1 MANKIRVDK
10 LLTVDDT
17 GMPKAP
23 DIRQILDKDVQL
35 LWLRDKTKDKS
46 QYIKEVGV
54 IYYLADPKGPCKQEG
69 LSDNEA
75 IKKAIE
81 NFDLP
86 VNYKPDLL
94 VWKLAKRYYEAEI
107 TVAGAAVET
116 LLRSIHNVVLAANKM
131 NEMLTDK
138 LNGELSIEDS
148 NTVIGIMDN
157 LNKKTAELP
166 NIMKALNSAKEN
178 LLYEEEQQTARGGVT
193 ILSSMTEE

>member
-116 LLRSIHNVVLAANKM
+116 LLRSIHNIVLAANKM

-166 NIMKALNSAKEN
+166 NIMKALNVAKEN

>member
-86 VNYKPDLL
+86 ANYKPDL
-94 VWKLAKRYYEAEI
+94 
-107 TVAGAAVET
+107 
-116 LLRSIHNVVLAANKM
+116 S
-131 NEMLTDK
+131 
-138 LNGELSIEDS
+138 
-148 NTVIGIMDN
+148 
-157 LNKKTAELP
+157 
-166 NIMKALNSAKEN
+166 
-178 LLYEEEQQTARGGVT
+178 
-193 ILSSMTEE
+193 

>member
-10 LLTVDDT
+10 LLTIDDT

-107 TVAGAAVET
+107 TVAGAAVES

-166 NIMKALNSAKEN
+166 NIMKALNTAKEN
-178 LLYEEEQQTARGGVT
+178 LLHEEEHQTARGGVT

>member
-46 QYIKEVGV
+46 QYIKEAGV

-131 NEMLTDK
+131 NEMLTNK

-166 NIMKALNSAKEN
+166 NIMKALNTAKEN

>member
-10 LLTVDDT
+10 LLTIDDT

-166 NIMKALNSAKEN
+166 NIMKALNTAKEN

>member
-54 IYYLADPKGPCKQEG
+54 IYYLADPKGPCRQEG

-75 IKKAIE
+75 IKKAIG
-81 NFDLP
+81 NFVLP

-166 NIMKALNSAKEN
+166 NIMKALNTAKEN

>member
-166 NIMKALNSAKEN
+166 NIMKALNAAKEN
-178 LLYEEEQQTARGGVT
+178 LLYEGEQQTARGGVT

>member
-116 LLRSIHNVVLAANKM
+116 LLRSIHNIVLAANKM

-166 NIMKALNSAKEN
+166 NIMKALNVAKEN
-178 LLYEEEQQTARGGVT
+178 LFYEEEQQTARGGVT

>member
-166 NIMKALNSAKEN
+166 NIMKALNVAKEN

>member
-1 MANKIRVDK
+1 MAKKIRVDK

-86 VNYKPDLL
+86 ANYKPDLL

-166 NIMKALNSAKEN
+166 NIMKALNTAKEN

>member
-94 VWKLAKRYYEAEI
+94 IWKLAKRYYEAEI
-107 TVAGAAVET
+107 TIAGAAVET

-148 NTVIGIMDN
+148 NAVIGIMDN

-166 NIMKALNSAKEN
+166 NIMKALNTAKEN

>member
-86 VNYKPDLL
+86 TNYKPDLL
-94 VWKLAKRYYEAEI
+94 IWKLAKRYYEAEI

-166 NIMKALNSAKEN
+166 NIMKALNTAKEN

>member
-157 LNKKTAELP
+157 LNKKTADLP
-166 NIMKALNSAKEN
+166 NIMKALNTAKEN

>member
-116 LLRSIHNVVLAANKM
+116 LLRSIHNIVLAANKM

-166 NIMKALNSAKEN
+166 NIMKALNTAKEN

>member
-166 NIMKALNSAKEN
+166 NIMKALNTAKEN

>member
-10 LLTVDDT
+10 LLTVDNT

-166 NIMKALNSAKEN
+166 NIMKALNTAKEN

>member
-107 TVAGAAVET
+107 TIAGAAVET

-148 NTVIGIMDN
+148 NAVIGIMDN

-166 NIMKALNSAKEN
+166 NIMKALNTAKEN

>member
-131 NEMLTDK
+131 NEMLTNK

-166 NIMKALNSAKEN
+166 NIMKALNTAKEN
-178 LLYEEEQQTARGGVT
+178 LFYEEEQQTARGGVT

>member
-166 NIMKALNSAKEN
+166 NIMKALNTAKEN
-178 LLYEEEQQTARGGVT
+178 LLYEEEHQTARGGVT
-193 ILSSMTEE
+193 ILSSMIEE

>member
-10 LLTVDDT
+10 LLTVDNT

-86 VNYKPDLL
+86 TNYKPDLL

-166 NIMKALNSAKEN
+166 NIMKALNTAKEN

>member
-94 VWKLAKRYYEAEI
+94 IWKLAKRYYEAEI

-148 NTVIGIMDN
+148 NIVIGIMDN

-166 NIMKALNSAKEN
+166 NIMKALNTAKEN